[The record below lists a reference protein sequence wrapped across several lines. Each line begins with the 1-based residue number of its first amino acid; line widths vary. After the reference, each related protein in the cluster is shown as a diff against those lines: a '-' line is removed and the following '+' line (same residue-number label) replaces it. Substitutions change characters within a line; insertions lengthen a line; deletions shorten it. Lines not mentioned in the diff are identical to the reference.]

1 MNGPDLLLSYT
12 VFCLIMATTP
22 GPNNMMVLA
31 SGVRFGTR
39 RTLPLI
45 FGIAGTVA
53 TWGDPLFARD
63 DVWVLGL
70 RTNLAFSISSI
81 VYGGLILI
89 GAIIGGR
96 AGHLA
101 NLTIAVVFMVTGLLM
116 MALLQTDANFLN
128 FSMST
133 VIVSLIFGLIFLA
146 TGAPER
152 MAQTPDV
159 PTFGELGADLELAV
173 TRGIVMPK
181 GSPQEARD
189 TLEAALSEL
198 AKDETFVQQVN
209 NAGAEVQFRGQDDYV
224 AYLTKLSETVDR
236 LAEVLAP

>member
-1 MNGPDLLLSYT
+1 
-12 VFCLIMATTP
+12 MAHIP
-22 GPNNMMVLA
+22 VNHPLRPVY
-31 SGVRFGTR
+31 
-39 RTLPLI
+39 RTIAGLTGLYVLI

-146 TGAPER
+146 TGLYDKVGPA
-152 MAQTPDV
+152 
-159 PTFGELGADLELAV
+159 
-173 TRGIVMPK
+173 
-181 GSPQEARD
+181 
-189 TLEAALSEL
+189 EAAG
-198 AKDETFVQQVN
+198 DEERYRR
-209 NAGAEVQFRGQDDYV
+209 GAHRP
-224 AYLTKLSETVDR
+224 
-236 LAEVLAP
+236 AEQARQ